1 VWGAS
6 LEEEAVFEDPCF
18 LWVGAD
24 FLGVAPCMKREKT
37 GIQRGS
43 EVHRAAIDTH
53 HRCGFPEQPKK
64 LGKGGL
70 VE

>member
-1 VWGAS
+1 
-6 LEEEAVFEDPCF
+6 
-18 LWVGAD
+18 
-24 FLGVAPCMKREKT
+24 MKREKT